1 MSASEGIVSSKR
13 EVEDGFVHIQT
24 SAAINPGNSGG
35 PLMSTAGG
43 VVGVNTYGWERISDG
58 RIVEG
63 IKFAVSSDVVQTVL
77 PDLMRGYRAGEI
89 LVTIPAGEFSHLK
102 FDVSEGWQIQYEFQ
116 TDLDVSATWVD
127 PSGNAI

>member
-1 MSASEGIVSSKR
+1 MTWAFPLSSLLGAELSASEGIVSSKR
-13 EVEDGFVHIQT
+13 EVADGFVHIQT

-35 PLMSTAGG
+35 LLMSTAGG
-43 VVGVNTYGWERISDG
+43 IVGVSAYGWERTPDG

-77 PDLMRGYRAGEI
+77 PDLMKGYRAGEI

-102 FDVSEGWQIQYEFQ
+102 FGVS
-116 TDLDVSATWVD
+116 
-127 PSGNAI
+127 